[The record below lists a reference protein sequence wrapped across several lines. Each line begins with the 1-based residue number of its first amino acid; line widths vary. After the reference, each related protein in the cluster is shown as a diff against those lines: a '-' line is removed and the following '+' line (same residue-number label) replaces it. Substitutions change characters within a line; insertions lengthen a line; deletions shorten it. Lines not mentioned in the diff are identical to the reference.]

1 MINSGAPAASWRPG
15 HRRCAYGCDVRKA
28 LELPFDP
35 IDRAAR
41 IWERRFGPSSAMAA
55 VTSIMRAQ
63 QILLAELDGLLRPYG
78 LTFARY
84 EALVLL
90 SFSRAGAL
98 PLRVMGE
105 RLMVHPT
112 SVTNTVDRLEAQGMV
127 VRRPNP
133 ADGRGRLAEIT
144 QRGRDAVRAATR
156 DLMAADF
163 GLADYAEEELTEMF
177 GLLRGLRLAA
187 GDFTPGGEEPSS

>member
-1 MINSGAPAASWRPG
+1 VP
-15 HRRCAYGCDVRKA
+15 YGGDVAKP

-35 IDRAAR
+35 IARAAE
-41 IWERRFGPSSAMAA
+41 IWERRFGPSSAMAT

-63 QILLAELDGLLRPYG
+63 QILLAELDRILRPHG

-90 SFSRAGAL
+90 TFSRQGAL
-98 PLRVMGE
+98 PLRVIGE

-112 SVTNTVDRLEAQGMV
+112 SVTNTISRLEKQGMV

-133 ADGRGRLAEIT
+133 SDGRGTLAEIT
-144 QRGRDAVRAATR
+144 GRGREVVERATR
-156 DLMAADF
+156 DLMTADF
-163 GLADYAEEELTEMF
+163 SMGGYDDGQLKELF
-177 GLLRGLRLAA
+177 DLLRDLRLAA
-187 GDFTPGGEEPSS
+187 GDFIPDAVASDSVSRP

>member
-1 MINSGAPAASWRPG
+1 MSRELG
-15 HRRCAYGCDVRKA
+15 
-28 LELPFDP
+28 LPFDP

-63 QILLAELDGLLRPYG
+63 QILLGELDAILRPHG

-90 SFSRAGAL
+90 SFSREGAL

-112 SVTNTVDRLEAQGMV
+112 SVTNTIDRLEAQGMV

-133 ADGRGRLAEIT
+133 SDGRGRLAEIT
-144 QRGRDAVRAATR
+144 GRGRDAVQAATR
-156 DLMAADF
+156 DLMAAEF
-163 GLADYAEEELTEMF
+163 GLAAYSERDRAELFT
-177 GLLRGLRLAA
+177 LLRSLRLSA
-187 GDFTPGGEEPSS
+187 GDFTAP

>member
-1 MINSGAPAASWRPG
+1 M
-15 HRRCAYGCDVRKA
+15 RKA

-41 IWERRFGPSSAMAA
+41 IWAHRFGPSSAMAA

-63 QILLAELDGLLRPYG
+63 QILLGELDAILRPYG

-90 SFSRAGAL
+90 SFSRTGAL
-98 PLRVMGE
+98 PLRMIGE

-112 SVTNTVDRLEAQGMV
+112 SVTNTIGRLEAQGMV

-133 ADGRGRLAEIT
+133 DDGRGRLAEIT
-144 QRGRDAVRAATR
+144 QRGRDAVRVATR

-163 GLADYAEEELTEMF
+163 AMAAYSDAELAQLF
-177 GLLRGLRLAA
+177 GLLRGLRLMA
-187 GDFTPGGEEPSS
+187 GDFLEPEPEPEPPAAEAR